1 MTETKN
7 EPVENEIQEK
17 KDLKEKELKT
27 FTQDEVDALIS
38 ESLASEKVK
47 YESMLAEKEQ
57 RFKETELILRAKE
70 MLLDSNI
77 PVELLDVLKFSDD
90 ATLENAISLMKKH
103 FKDNSKNGFI
113 KVGAMVD
120 GESESESDMFSKAM
134 GIIRRN

>member
-17 KDLKEKELKT
+17 KDIKEKELKT
-27 FTQDEVDALIS
+27 FTQDEVNALIS
-38 ESLASEKVK
+38 ESLASEKAK

-57 RFKETELILRAKE
+57 RIKETELILRAKE

-77 PVELLDVLKFSDD
+77 PVELLDILKFSDD
-90 ATLENAISLMKKH
+90 TTLENAISLMKKH

-113 KVGAMVD
+113 KVGATVD
-120 GESESESDMFSKAM
+120 GETESESDMFSKAM
-134 GIIRRN
+134 GIIRRD